1 MTNDDYYQPITDTVQ
16 NPMADDAQAET
27 DSPANDSPTEETSPT
42 DSTPQAPP
50 PQPTPTPSQSPE
62 EGSELFVKKISGQI
76 AKDLGFEN
84 ASDEQKKEI
93 LDSINRRV
101 ETAVLKAIIANC
113 PEETAKSLTE
123 KIANETVSEQDIEQV
138 IKENPGLQEKI
149 EDEVGLLYE
158 KMLEESKQ
166 VWEGLTK
173 EEDGQSETPQTE
185 QAPAEEKLEDTPADL
200 PEEEPT
206 SEDQAPQTE
215 PAINEDQDATSNA
228 TENDISLAEK
238 IKATGIPIEQKSV
251 AEKIYQM
258 RTDGKVSPDVELND
272 VPEIEHARRLS
283 EWDWNKAGEVVRELE
298 ETEKVNL

>member
-1 MTNDDYYQPITDTVQ
+1 MTNDDYYQPITDKMQ

-27 DSPANDSPTEETSPT
+27 DSPANDSPTEETNMT
-42 DSTPQAPP
+42 NNIPQTPP
-50 PQPTPTPSQSPE
+50 PQPTPTPSQPRE
-62 EGSELFVKKISGQI
+62 EDAELLVKKISDQI
-76 AKDLGFEN
+76 AKDLGFED
-84 ASDEQKKEI
+84 ASDEQKKKI

-123 KIANETVSEQDIEQV
+123 KIANETVSEQDIEQA

-166 VWEGLTK
+166 VWEGLT
-173 EEDGQSETPQTE
+173 EEKDDQSELSQVE
-185 QAPAEEKLEDTPADL
+185 QAPAENSEDIPAGL
-200 PEEEPT
+200 PEEKPTEEEQIPQIEPVT
-206 SEDQAPQTE
+206 SE
-215 PAINEDQDATSNA
+215 NQDAASSA
-228 TENDISLAEK
+228 PEADLSLADK
-238 IKATGIPIEQKSV
+238 IKAAGIPIEQKSV

-258 RTDGKVSPDVELND
+258 RTDGNISPDVKLND

-283 EWDWNKAGEVVRELE
+283 EWDWNKAGEVVKELE
-298 ETEKVNL
+298 ETEKVSI

>member
-62 EGSELFVKKISGQI
+62 EDAELFVKKISGQI

-166 VWEGLTK
+166 VWEGLT
-173 EEDGQSETPQTE
+173 EEKNNQPEAPQIKQEPADKLESTMTE
-185 QAPAEEKLEDTPADL
+185 LTGEKPIEEKLDWSKPNTVNNQNSLNDEPKNDL
-200 PEEEPT
+200 
-206 SEDQAPQTE
+206 
-215 PAINEDQDATSNA
+215 
-228 TENDISLAEK
+228 SLAEK

-258 RTDGKVSPDVELND
+258 RTDGNIDPDIKLND

-283 EWDWNKAGEVVRELE
+283 EWDWNKAGEVVKELE
-298 ETEKVNL
+298 KTEKINV

>member
-27 DSPANDSPTEETSPT
+27 DSPANDSPTEETNMT
-42 DSTPQAPP
+42 NNIPQTPP
-50 PQPTPTPSQSPE
+50 PQPTPTPSQPRE
-62 EGSELFVKKISGQI
+62 EDAELLVKKISDQI
-76 AKDLGFEN
+76 AKDLGFED
-84 ASDEQKKEI
+84 ASDEQKKKI

-123 KIANETVSEQDIEQV
+123 KIANETVSEQDIEQA

-166 VWEGLTK
+166 VWEGLT
-173 EEDGQSETPQTE
+173 EEKDDQSELSQVE
-185 QAPAEEKLEDTPADL
+185 QAPAENSEDIPAGL
-200 PEEEPT
+200 PEEKPTEEEQIPQIEPVT
-206 SEDQAPQTE
+206 SE
-215 PAINEDQDATSNA
+215 NQDAASSA
-228 TENDISLAEK
+228 PEADLSLADK
-238 IKATGIPIEQKSV
+238 IKAAGIPIEQKSV

-258 RTDGKVSPDVELND
+258 RTDGNISPDVKLND

-283 EWDWNKAGEVVRELE
+283 EWDWNKAGEVVKELE
-298 ETEKVNL
+298 ETEKVSI